1 MYVYMYMNYMYKDIA
16 CTGKGCSHKIW
27 FQVMT
32 DELATEE
39 SRIYATK
46 TVCKNYNC
54 WWSAHALCT
63 MVESTADHV

>member
-46 TVCKNYNC
+46 TVCKN
-54 WWSAHALCT
+54 
-63 MVESTADHV
+63 